1 MGKYETVSTK
11 VWVNIGL
18 QSVLSDLGKLIMRTT
33 SVPSNQPVLAPI
45 FLQVIM
51 GSNTLLFLATAGFLS
66 SVSPGK

>member
-1 MGKYETVSTK
+1 
-11 VWVNIGL
+11 L

-51 GSNTLLFLATAGFLS
+51 GSNRLLFLATAGFLS